1 MWCVVYAKKP
11 YMDCLTYN
19 NIDVYSKGEYMFY
32 EKIELFVNV
41 LKKFDIY
48 ILFKKQKPV
57 RNVIINCTFNST
69 LKNYQ

>member
-48 ILFKKQKPV
+48 IYIYCL
-57 RNVIINCTFNST
+57 RNRNQYVM
-69 LKNYQ
+69 L